1 MIILPAV
8 DMRDGRCVRLL
19 RGDYDRETIYGDS
32 PGEMARRWV
41 DMGAEY
47 LHLVDLDG
55 ARDGAATQ
63 KDLVKEIARAV
74 SIPVE
79 IGGGIRE
86 RETIAEYVESG
97 VERVIVGTRALEDP
111 DWLATMCAEF
121 PGRIVCGVDARDGK
135 VAVRGWQSD
144 SDVEALAFVEQ
155 RLNGIGLRAVIFTDI
170 ATDGT
175 LAGPNIEST
184 RAFCECSDAP
194 VIASGGIGSIEHVS
208 AVAALPVEGVI
219 IGRALYTGDV
229 DLPEAIGVG
238 RAAGEKGCA
247 RG

>member
-8 DMRDGRCVRLL
+8 DMRGGRCVRLL
-19 RGDYDRETIYGDS
+19 RGDYDRETIYGES
-32 PGEMARRWV
+32 PVEMARRWV
-41 DMGAEY
+41 GMGAEF

-55 ARDGAATQ
+55 ARDGAPTQ

-74 SIPVE
+74 NIPVE

-97 VERVIVGTRALEDP
+97 IKRVIVGTRALEDP
-111 DWLATMCAEF
+111 DWLAAMCAEF
-121 PGRIVCGVDARDGK
+121 PRRIVCGVDARDGK
-135 VAVRGWQSD
+135 VAVRGWQSE
-144 SDVEALAFVEQ
+144 SDVEALAFVEE
-155 RLNGIGLRAVIFTDI
+155 RLNGVGLRAVIFTDI

-184 RAFCECSDAP
+184 RALCECSDTP
-194 VIASGGIGSIEHVS
+194 VIASGGIGSIEHVA
-208 AVAALPVEGVI
+208 AVAALPVAGVI

-229 DLPEAIGVG
+229 DLPEAIRAG
-238 RAAGEKGCA
+238 RGGGENDCA
-247 RG
+247 SG

>member
-8 DMRDGRCVRLL
+8 DMRGGRCVRLFQ
-19 RGDYDRETIYGDS
+19 GDYGRETVYGES
-32 PGEMARRWV
+32 PVQMAERWAG
-41 DMGAEY
+41 MGAEF

-55 ARDGAATQ
+55 ARAGAPTQ

-86 RETIAEYVESG
+86 RETITEYVESG
-97 VERVIVGTRALEDP
+97 IERVIVGTRALEDP
-111 DWLATMCAEF
+111 DWLAAMCAEF

-135 VAVRGWQSD
+135 VAVRGWESD
-144 SDVEALAFVEQ
+144 SGVEALAFVEK
-155 RLNGIGLRAVIFTDI
+155 RLNGAGLRAVIFTDI

-175 LAGPNIEST
+175 LAGPSLEST

-194 VIASGGIGSIEHVS
+194 VIASGGIGSIEHVA

-219 IGRALYTGDV
+219 IGRAIYVGDV
-229 DLPEAIGVG
+229 DLPEAIRVG
-238 RAAGEKGCA
+238 RGTKENDCAGG
-247 RG
+247 